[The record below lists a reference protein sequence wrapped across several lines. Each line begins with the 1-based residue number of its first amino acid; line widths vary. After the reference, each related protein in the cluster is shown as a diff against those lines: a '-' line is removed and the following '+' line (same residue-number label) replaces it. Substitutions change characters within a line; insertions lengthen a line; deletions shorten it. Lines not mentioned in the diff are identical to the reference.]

1 MWLDAGLD
9 VAPEEL
15 LGPVP
20 PTVGRGR
27 RNELAMSTARNRQA
41 NGIPTLRQHNEVNGL
56 NPLPKKLVEQMA
68 QLPSFGGRS
77 PFEDRFAVTFR
88 YRTSKPFS
96 KMLAAVGHFHGS
108 KNRRRNFGAGA
119 IGAPIGTGIQHSLTM
134 SAVRPSQ

>member
-1 MWLDAGLD
+1 MFQRTRHFTPAFRPWDEVEAKAAIAASQSFRRLMWLDAGLD

-56 NPLPKKLVEQMA
+56 NHCRKSLWSKWPNSQASEGDRRLEID
-68 QLPSFGGRS
+68 S
-77 PFEDRFAVTFR
+77 P
-88 YRTSKPFS
+88 
-96 KMLAAVGHFHGS
+96 
-108 KNRRRNFGAGA
+108 
-119 IGAPIGTGIQHSLTM
+119 
-134 SAVRPSQ
+134 